1 MKTIKFDGW
10 EIPLLIDILIKEKE
24 RLFKLEEEAEE
35 QQLKVYA
42 RAERTKVFK
51 ILVKLGYMK

>member
-1 MKTIKFDGW
+1 MNTIKFDGW

-42 RAERTKVFK
+42 RSERTKVFK
-51 ILVKLGYMK
+51 ILVKLGYVK

>member
-1 MKTIKFDGW
+1 MGN
-10 EIPLLIDILIKEKE
+10 PLLIDILIKEKD
-24 RLFKLEEEAEE
+24 RLYKLEEEAEE

-51 ILVKLGYMK
+51 ILIKLGYMK